1 MSLKWRNLDTSTLDG
16 QFIFTKSTPF
26 PIKDIGI
33 VFPTFY
39 ILLDGFEYNNI
50 LFCYLLFKIH
60 ENSKISEKVMRQKCF
75 E

>member
-1 MSLKWRNLDTSTLDG
+1 MGRLYYQST
-16 QFIFTKSTPF
+16 F

-39 ILLDGFEYNNI
+39 ILLDGFEYIIIFCFAGYSLKYMRIPKI
-50 LFCYLLFKIH
+50 LK
-60 ENSKISEKVMRQKCF
+60 KVMRQKCF

>member
-1 MSLKWRNLDTSTLDG
+1 MGRLYYQST
-16 QFIFTKSTPF
+16 F

-39 ILLDGFEYNNI
+39 ILLDGFEYI
-50 LFCYLLFKIH
+50 IIFCFAAYSFKIH
-60 ENSKISEKVMRQKCF
+60 ENSKGSEKVMRQKCF